1 MHIAGEND
9 LVGAVE
15 KNRNEHGKYLSE
27 HLSGSSSRH
36 EETSTESSGAGSTL
50 EGHPAGEHFICNRAE
65 CVLIGPLQLLNFI
78 WKCGIISMKDA
89 SRERGAAVMRTVNA
103 RYAGNAVCLIIIALA
118 LLLPNSL
125 QEAVANDT
133 TIGFTGGSPYP
144 LKSSSISLLQE
155 NLSLT
160 LDKNE
165 SVVEVTYRLK
175 NEGERCDVTI
185 GFPYYTKK
193 DLTYPDMGDSA
204 LGVSDFRC
212 TVDGAPVEVKDS
224 RGPDVLGMKDSFSTI
239 SWKTWQVS
247 FNRGQT
253 RTIYH
258 RYFGSMGSS
267 TGNATVTNMGV
278 AFFEYILTTARN
290 WKGPI
295 GLFRLTVSPREP
307 LCMSDIYGINYPGFE
322 RVKNS
327 LVLEKKNFV
336 PDRELFISVYG
347 EYERRSMKGPDN
359 WLNSSFS
366 PGLRQA
372 VSPHSS
378 QERLTDSDLEPHT
391 ARELTIMRNEIYARH
406 GRAFQDRELKSY
418 FEAQDWYKANPSY
431 RDADLSEVEKWNI
444 RFILDF
450 QKRKNR
456 MW

>member
-1 MHIAGEND
+1 M
-9 LVGAVE
+9 
-15 KNRNEHGKYLSE
+15 
-27 HLSGSSSRH
+27 
-36 EETSTESSGAGSTL
+36 T
-50 EGHPAGEHFICNRAE
+50 
-65 CVLIGPLQLLNFI
+65 
-78 WKCGIISMKDA
+78 
-89 SRERGAAVMRTVNA
+89 TVNA
-103 RYAGNAVCLIIIALA
+103 GYPGKAVCLLLIALA
-118 LLLPNSL
+118 LLLPGSL
-125 QEAVANDT
+125 REAAANDT

-144 LKSSSISLLQE
+144 LKNSSISLLQE
-155 NLSLT
+155 ELSLT
-160 LDKNE
+160 LDNNE

-175 NEGERCDVTI
+175 NEGERCDLAI

-212 TVDGAPVEVKDS
+212 TVDGTPVEVKDS
-224 RGPDVLGMKDSFSTI
+224 RGPDVLGMKDRFSTI
-239 SWKTWQVS
+239 SWKTWHVS
-247 FNRGQT
+247 FDRGQT

-258 RYFGSMGSS
+258 RYCGSMGSS
-267 TGNATVTNMGV
+267 TGNATVANRGV

-295 GLFRLTVSPREP
+295 GLFRLTVSVREP
-307 LCMSDIYGINYPGFE
+307 LRMSDIYGINYPGFE
-322 RVKNS
+322 KVKNS

-347 EYERRSMKGPDN
+347 EYERRSMKGPEN
-359 WLNSSFS
+359 WLNRSFS
-366 PGLRQA
+366 YGTRR
-372 VSPHSS
+372 VESPHSS
-378 QERLTDSDLEPHT
+378 QERLTDSDLDPHT

-406 GRAFQDRELKSY
+406 GRVFQDRELKSH

-431 RDADLSEVEKWNI
+431 RDTDLSEVELWNI